1 MNRADKVIWTEGM
14 FLRPHH
20 FQQAERWLEGYS
32 RSWGKLQCP
41 YHWGFM
47 TLSFDPSL
55 LRQGKLAIAEASGM
69 MPDGTPFIIS
79 DAENGPAPL
88 EIGDNQSDIQVVLAL
103 PEQRDGRTEVIFEA
117 SSDSLARYGARES
130 EVADLN
136 SAAVGRA
143 AVQFGTL
150 RLRLMAASDLNA
162 EWTAL
167 GVAHVKGKDAS
178 RHLQLDSSYIPPLL
192 NGHSS
197 PAVAAFINDL
207 DGILSQRS
215 EQMAQR
221 LQQAGRGGNAE
232 MIDFM
237 LLALINRHIGQ
248 LSHARR
254 LPQLHPEQLFSD
266 WLQFAAELATWSPTR
281 RPEEF
286 PRYDHDNLQLSFSR
300 LMLHLRQRLSLVMEE
315 SALQLTLTERSH
327 GLYVATVSD
336 ASLLRDYGFV
346 LAVRADM
353 PSETLLT
360 HFPAQMKI
368 APVSRIRDLVQLQL
382 PGIALRAM
390 PAAPRQIPWHAGY
403 TYFALEQGGDLWAQ
417 MTKSEAFALHLAGEF
432 PGLNLQLW
440 ALRNA
445 HD

>member
-88 EIGDNQSDIQVVLAL
+88 EIGDNQSDIRVVLAL

-178 RHLQLDSSYIPPLL
+178 RHLQLD
-192 NGHSS
+192 
-197 PAVAAFINDL
+197 
-207 DGILSQRS
+207 LSLIHIS
-215 EQMAQR
+215 E
-221 LQQAGRGGNAE
+221 
-232 MIDFM
+232 
-237 LLALINRHIGQ
+237 
-248 LSHARR
+248 
-254 LPQLHPEQLFSD
+254 
-266 WLQFAAELATWSPTR
+266 PTR
-281 RPEEF
+281 L
-286 PRYDHDNLQLSFSR
+286 HKVSR
-300 LMLHLRQRLSLVMEE
+300 
-315 SALQLTLTERSH
+315 
-327 GLYVATVSD
+327 
-336 ASLLRDYGFV
+336 
-346 LAVRADM
+346 M
-353 PSETLLT
+353 PSS
-360 HFPAQMKI
+360 A
-368 APVSRIRDLVQLQL
+368 
-382 PGIALRAM
+382 
-390 PAAPRQIPWHAGY
+390 
-403 TYFALEQGGDLWAQ
+403 
-417 MTKSEAFALHLAGEF
+417 
-432 PGLNLQLW
+432 
-440 ALRNA
+440 
-445 HD
+445 